1 MNALKEHC
9 CNAQVPQ
16 PAKLARIVNHVSAFL
31 DFNTLGFTCLQAA
44 INAGCP
50 LTANLLEVHRCSGLA
65 LQQYAIA
72 TAAAQSMS
80 SSTG

>member
-9 CNAQVPQ
+9 CDVPVPQ
-16 PAKLARIVNHVSAFL
+16 QMKLSRIVAHVSAFL
-31 DFNTLGFTCLQAA
+31 PFSTIGFTCLQAA

-50 LTANLLEVHRCSGLA
+50 LPVNLMEVHRCSGLA

-80 SSTG
+80 AFTS